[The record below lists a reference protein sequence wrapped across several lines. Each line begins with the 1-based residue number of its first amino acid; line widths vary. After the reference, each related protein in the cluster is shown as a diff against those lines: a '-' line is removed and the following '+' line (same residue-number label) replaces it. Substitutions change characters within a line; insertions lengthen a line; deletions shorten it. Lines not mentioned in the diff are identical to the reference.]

1 MRQSMTMTLAELLV
15 DLEAQFEDV
24 VDPETPVLIAIQPNW
39 PLVHGLAG
47 LAAVYAGEDQRASC
61 THLLLA
67 AGAQRDW
74 PTPYTTE
81 AEDVVLEEMG
91 WQE

>member
-1 MRQSMTMTLAELLV
+1 MTMTLAELLA
-15 DLEAQFEDV
+15 DLEAQIEDG
-24 VDPETPVLIAIQPNW
+24 VDPETPVLIAIQPRW

-47 LAAVYAGEDQRASC
+47 LAAVYAGEDRTAPC

-81 AEDVVLEEMG
+81 AEDTVLEEMG
-91 WQE
+91 WRE